1 MDQPKLNEKQKTLGR
16 WKMLLVVAIC
26 ASPLIASYFTY
37 YVIKPQSR
45 TNYGDLID
53 PRDYPIPQL
62 SVTKLDGSPASLD
75 QFRGKWI
82 LLHIDGGECAAACRR
97 QLLEMRQLRLMQGKE
112 MERIERVWLI
122 TDDKPLDITLMK
134 EFDGTAMLRVAA
146 DPLRAWLPVETGGA
160 MENHLY
166 LIDPLGHL
174 MMRFPKEPDPSKVKK
189 DLSKLLRASAIG

>member
-1 MDQPKLNEKQKTLGR
+1 MDQPKLNEKQRILGR

-53 PRDYPIPQL
+53 PRNYPIPQL
-62 SVTKLDGSPASLD
+62 SVTKLDGSPAALD

-82 LLHIDGGECAAACRR
+82 LLQIDGGECAAACRR

-112 MERIERVWLI
+112 MDRIERVWLI
-122 TDDKPLDITLMK
+122 TDDKPLDVTLMK
-134 EFDGTAMLRVAA
+134 EFDGTTMLRVAV
-146 DPLRAWLPVETGGA
+146 DPVRAWLPVETGGA

-174 MMRFPKEPDPSKVKK
+174 MMRFPKDPDPSKVKK